1 MTSDARNTT
10 SPSPPAV
17 ICSGV
22 IREREPAMFTGADDQ
37 DVEDWLSAYERVSA
51 HNKWDDAMKLNNVGF
66 TLRGLAEKWYLNHPE
81 DRATWTA
88 FKTNFSAVFDRPAVR
103 KLRAEQCLRERAQ
116 KAGENFTS
124 YIEDVVDLCRRV
136 DPSMPEQDTIK
147 HILKGIDE
155 DAFQMLLAKNPQSVR
170 DVISLLQSYD
180 ELRRQRRLTRRRP
193 VEREEPLCGL
203 ALDENPS
210 LLSRI
215 KEFVREEVA
224 RQISLLPC
232 TSLPS
237 SPVPDPCLSSPLRRI
252 IREEVA
258 EVLPTTPAVPQ
269 TLPVAAPLYAEMA
282 ARQAPPTAYEQQTG
296 LRRHRCAADSTADV
310 VSLLEE
316 AKYNNQAALLVFLDI

>member
-10 SPSPPAV
+10 SPLPPPAV

-66 TLRGLAEKWYLNHPE
+66 SLRGLAEKWYLNHPE

-88 FKTNFSAVFDRPAVR
+88 FKTNFSAVFGRPAVR

-116 KAGENFTS
+116 KAGENFPS

-155 DAFQMLLAKNPQSVR
+155 DAFQMLQAKNPQSVR
-170 DVISLLQSYD
+170 DVISLLQSDD

-210 LLSRI
+210 LLSRT

-224 RQISLLPC
+224 RQISLLP
-232 TSLPS
+232 SAALPS
-237 SPVPDPCLSSPLRRI
+237 SSFLGTASQQP
-252 IREEVA
+252 
-258 EVLPTTPAVPQ
+258 
-269 TLPVAAPLYAEMA
+269 MA
-282 ARQAPPTAYEQQTG
+282 HAR
-296 LRRHRCAADSTADV
+296 
-310 VSLLEE
+310 
-316 AKYNNQAALLVFLDI
+316 